1 MGFANK
7 HMILRCLAVC
17 LCTLDASRWF
27 GNNMWVSGSSTHLSL
42 KGEFMILCV
51 CICFSLCFSETV
63 MHLLTFLFW
72 SDSDT
77 ADANTDTKNLL
88 LVDRCG
94 SGIFWE
100 LQLCGEGS
108 VSVLSRAVYFFFCFW
123 LVRWYLWR
131 INIVHNNTD
140 TVIQAS
146 VNDVPV

>member
-17 LCTLDASRWF
+17 LCPLDASRQF

-77 ADANTDTKNLL
+77 ADANTDTKNLFC
-88 LVDRCG
+88 VDRCG
-94 SGIFWE
+94 SGIFWA
-100 LQLCGEGS
+100 LQLCGEVSECFELDCLFFS
-108 VSVLSRAVYFFFCFW
+108 VFDGI
-123 LVRWYLWR
+123 RWHLWR

-140 TVIQAS
+140 TVIQVS